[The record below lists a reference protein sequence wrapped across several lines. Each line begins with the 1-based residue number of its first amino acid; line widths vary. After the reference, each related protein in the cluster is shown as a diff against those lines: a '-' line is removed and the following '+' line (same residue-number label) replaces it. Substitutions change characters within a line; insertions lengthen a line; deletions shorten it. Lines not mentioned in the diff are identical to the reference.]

1 MTMVKTNIIQNGSFD
16 QGNTGWTGTD
26 LETNY
31 RENAY
36 LGDGSTNH
44 VAEIDG
50 HSGQT
55 TVMEQTIT
63 LDHGLTTN
71 LTFRTALRT
80 AAVDQADDRD
90 DDDDDDDDDDEGDHD
105 DDDEGQD
112 DHDRDGAEGFRVDIL
127 DQDGQVIASQ
137 SFHPDDDSWSDQSMP
152 VTFPSG
158 GTYTIRLTELGDD
171 DSLGA
176 IVDDISMLVCFT
188 AGTLI
193 ETATGPRP
201 VQGLAVGDLVWTLDA
216 GWQPIRWI
224 GSRKV
229 TLTDQ
234 RRDPRLCP
242 VVFEPG
248 ALGPGLPT
256 RRMAVSPQHRILL
269 GDWRSELCFGQSEVL
284 VAAHALIN
292 RRSVHVDRPQAA
304 VTYVHFLLDGHQI
317 VRADGALSE
326 SFFPTA
332 LSLGGVDRAARAE
345 LFTLFPDLAALRHAF
360 PQTARPVLRGRE
372 ARLVA

>member
-1 MTMVKTNIIQNGSFD
+1 MTQTNIIQNGSFD

-31 RENAY
+31 SENAY

-44 VAEIDG
+44 VAEMDC

-80 AAVDQADDRD
+80 AALDTTVRD
-90 DDDDDDDDDDEGDHD
+90 DGGDDPDHD
-105 DDDEGQD
+105 
-112 DHDRDGAEGFRVDIL
+112 GADGFRVDIL
-127 DQDGQVIASQ
+127 DQNGQVIASQ
-137 SFHPDDDSWSDQSMP
+137 SFHPNDDSWSDQSMP

-201 VQGLAVGDLVWTLDA
+201 VQGLAIGDLVWTLDA

-224 GSRKV
+224 GTREVS
-229 TLTDQ
+229 LADQ
-234 RRDPRLCP
+234 LRDPRLCP

-248 ALGPGLPT
+248 ALGPGVPA
-256 RRMAVSPQHRILL
+256 RRMAVSPQHRIWLS
-269 GDWRSELCFGQSEVL
+269 DWRCELFFGASEVL
-284 VAAHALIN
+284 VAAHALVN
-292 RRSVHVDRPQAA
+292 GGSVHVDPPQAA

-317 VRADGALSE
+317 VRSNGALSE

-345 LFTLFPDLAALRHAF
+345 LFTLFPDLATLRHTF